1 MKGLARLWWLK
12 AFRLVLLHPCS
23 NQSQFM
29 WYQGW
34 DEILMITLISSK
46 KLGVCN
52 NMRNTVPNFR
62 CHIKMTFLQKQ
73 FISFLW
79 CVKILPKFLEI
90 EILLPRFRCF
100 VCWSPGAHWH
110 TSMIL
115 VWYQIFSLSNV
126 KQHFL
131 YRLDSIYLRFQ

>member
-1 MKGLARLWWLK
+1 MQEKLDNFFASSLFKSVTIYVR
-12 AFRLVLLHPCS
+12 
-23 NQSQFM
+23 
-29 WYQGW
+29 YQGW

-52 NMRNTVPNFR
+52 NMRNTVPNLLFR
-62 CHIKMTFLQKQ
+62 CHIKMTCLQKQ

-90 EILLPRFRCF
+90 GKLLPRFRCF

-110 TSMIL
+110 TSMISDISL
-115 VWYQIFSLSNV
+115 VKRKAALFVQTSR
-126 KQHFL
+126 L
-131 YRLDSIYLRFQ
+131 YLP